1 MSGSLRTRSEKEQ
14 KASKAESRGIT
25 STYCSV
31 KIGVWPTPLPA
42 MLVAV
47 VIMRSSCRLTN
58 CDVSDGVK
66 PDHSRTCCV
75 VLDTARYS
83 TGPTA
88 AANESTQPRRTTDR
102 LAGARGRPPFRLSPA
117 APGRTGGVLVW
128 GGGG

>member
-1 MSGSLRTRSEKEQ
+1 
-14 KASKAESRGIT
+14 
-25 STYCSV
+25 
-31 KIGVWPTPLPA
+31 

-75 VLDTARYS
+75 VLDRARYS

-88 AANESTQPRRTTDR
+88 AANESTQPRRTTDPPPPP
-102 LAGARGRPPFRLSPA
+102 RPPPPPPPPPPRPAPPA
-117 APGRTGGVLVW
+117 AENESPQPGRTPPPLARRPPRTFSSISSAPLSSSVLVS
-128 GGGG
+128 

>member
-1 MSGSLRTRSEKEQ
+1 
-14 KASKAESRGIT
+14 
-25 STYCSV
+25 
-31 KIGVWPTPLPA
+31 

-75 VLDTARYS
+75 VLDRARYS

-88 AANESTQPRRTTDR
+88 AANESTHPKPTTHPRPPRGGERSAAARAHEGPPRAAEAAHVFEHLVGALEQLGTGFVEA
-102 LAGARGRPPFRLSPA
+102 LAGERDLGRSRA
-117 APGRTGGVLVW
+117 AVEQVGAELA
-128 GGGG
+128 